1 MPKDYVCVFCASS
14 PGVNPEYAQKATE
27 LGVSLAKHGYGLVY
41 GGGNV
46 GLMGQVALAVEQN
59 HGDVLGVMVKPL
71 ASLENRG
78 NQIGQ
83 VILVPDM
90 HTRKKTM
97 NAKEK
102 YELYLVDANFNFAS
116 AFIVLPGG
124 YGTMEEL
131 LEMTTWSQINIH
143 AKPIILL
150 NVCGFFDPLIS
161 WINHASQEGF
171 IAPGNTKIM
180 VSCNS
185 VDEALKAIQTYSPP
199 SSRFTHLEWT
209 TETANK
215 VV

>member
-14 PGVNPEYAQKATE
+14 PGVNPEYAQKAT
-27 LGVSLAKHGYGLVY
+27 
-41 GGGNV
+41 
-46 GLMGQVALAVEQN
+46 GLMGQVASAVEQN
-59 HGDVLGVMVKPL
+59 HGDVLGVMVNSLSK
-71 ASLENRG
+71 LENRG
-78 NQIGQ
+78 DQIGQ

-97 NAKEK
+97 NAKE
-102 YELYLVDANFNFAS
+102 S
-116 AFIVLPGG
+116 G

-150 NVCGFFDPLIS
+150 NVCGFFDPLIR

-180 VSCNS
+180 VTCNS
-185 VDEALKAIQTYSPP
+185 VDEALAALQTYSPP
-199 SSRFTHLEWT
+199 SSRYTHLEWT
-209 TETANK
+209 TEAANS